1 MVRRIPIS
9 VALAEFEDLVAL
21 GLKSLIE
28 DDESLE
34 LVAGGVPTT
43 LLADTLASLKPEVAV
58 LNYGKL
64 GSVADVRHL
73 YANFPHTRLL
83 VLANHPTAAE
93 SRQMLA
99 FGATACLAK
108 STQGRDVLNAIHLAS
123 RGLQLLPPTGARP
136 AIDAPTGPEL
146 LTPREAEVLDEL
158 HSGQSN
164 AEIAH
169 TLNVSVETVRTHAQR
184 IYRKLGV
191 KSRREL
197 RLRR

>member
-1 MVRRIPIS
+1 MVRRVPIS
-9 VALAEFEDLVAL
+9 VAVAEFEDIVAL

-28 DDESLE
+28 ADESLE
-34 LVAGGVPTT
+34 LVADGVPTT
-43 LLADTLASLKPEVAV
+43 LLADTLASLKPQVAV

-73 YANFPHTRLL
+73 HDNFPHTRLL

-123 RGLQLLPPTGARP
+123 RGMQLMPPTGAR
-136 AIDAPTGPEL
+136 AAADAPSGPEL
-146 LTPREAEVLDEL
+146 LTPREAEVLDQL
-158 HSGQSN
+158 HNGHSN

-169 TLNVSVETVRTHAQR
+169 TLNVSVETIRTHAQR

-197 RLRR
+197 RSRR